1 MNPDLAL
8 KVLSQIMSWG
18 DERARKE
25 FAWLRLMS
33 RLKYDGYRDF
43 QAGMRFVE
51 SLSVWL
57 QQFESTERE
66 TAYKFVRETLT
77 YIGPAELQRLVEQF
91 YPRTVRARLNRIVA
105 GELGIPLYRVLI
117 DEVGR
122 KAYDTLRRKTLFMG
136 LSDGARI
143 DIVRHSNV
151 GLLTN
156 EQLIIASQ
164 VDPDKWKDLLDS
176 LREDLKD
183 NTARFKMIYLI
194 DDFAGTGTSF
204 FRYSDKKKK
213 WTGKLVRFR
222 DSLEKAYTEFPD
234 LLADDWELCI
244 HHYIGSTAAQ
254 EAIAERLKKAE
265 AELAAD
271 WWAKAINS
279 SFGTVLSTDFPL
291 AAGRDAPFI
300 ALTQKYY
307 DPIIRTKHTDVGGA
321 THMGLGYGA
330 CALPLVLEHNTPNN
344 SVALLWAE
352 TNGGNRDGMPQP
364 APAMRPLFR
373 RRQRHS

>member
-1 MNPDLAL
+1 MKEDLAL
-8 KVLSQIMSWG
+8 KVLGQIMNWS
-18 DERARKE
+18 DERARTE

-43 QAGMRFVE
+43 QAGMRFLE
-51 SLSVWL
+51 SLAVWL
-57 QQFESTERE
+57 QQFEPVERE
-66 TAYKFVRETLT
+66 TAYTFVRKTLT
-77 YIGPAELQRLVEQF
+77 YVGPAELQRLVEQF
-91 YPRTVRARLNRIVA
+91 YPRTVRARLNRTVA
-105 GELGIPLYRVLI
+105 DERNIPPYRVLA
-117 DEVGR
+117 DEPAR
-122 KAYDTLRRKTLFMG
+122 KTYGTLRRKTLFMG

-151 GLLTN
+151 GMLTN
-156 EQLIIASQ
+156 EQLVIATQ

-183 NTARFKMIYLI
+183 DTARFKLIYLI

-204 FRYSDKKKK
+204 FRYNDKKKK

-222 DSLEKAYTEFPD
+222 DSLENALRDVPD

-244 HHYIGSTAAQ
+244 HHYIGSAAAQ
-254 EAIAERLKKAE
+254 VAITERLQKAE
-265 AELAAD
+265 AELKAD
-271 WWAKAINS
+271 WWAKSINS
-279 SFGTVLSTDFPL
+279 SFGTVFPVDFPL
-291 AAGRDAPFI
+291 APGRDDAFI

-344 SVALLWAE
+344 SAALLWAE
-352 TNGGNRDGMPQP
+352 TNGGSREQLAQP
-364 APAMRPLFR
+364 TPAMRPLFR